1 MTTHAP
7 PPFTPAQLI
16 DAGRR
21 AEAEGRPDLA
31 VQFYQHLTDNFAGA
45 AETLEAHGALGRI
58 GVWQS
63 EGDAGAQA
71 VARRTLRRRL
81 PSGRD
86 RYAIGRAV
94 TRFFG
99 LLGWLVA
106 LAGPAAVPAC
116 LALPLV
122 GGACPA
128 HAEVLPMMAGGVA
141 GSLILGFGVV
151 LAAHV
156 ARARFDEANAV
167 RDLLALE
174 RAKLGLD

>member
-1 MTTHAP
+1 
-7 PPFTPAQLI
+7 
-16 DAGRR
+16 
-21 AEAEGRPDLA
+21 
-31 VQFYQHLTDNFAGA
+31 VQFYRHLTDNYSGA

-63 EGDAGAQA
+63 EGDAAAQS
-71 VARRTLRRRL
+71 VPRRTPRRR
-81 PSGRD
+81 PPTGSD
-86 RYAIGRAV
+86 RYPIGRAV
-94 TRFFG
+94 TRFFS

-106 LAGPAAVPAC
+106 LGGPAAVPAC

-128 HAEVLPMMAGGVA
+128 HPEVLPMMAGGAA
-141 GSLILGFGVV
+141 GSLILGFGIV
-151 LAAHV
+151 LAAHI